1 MDQKEE
7 SLILDGEDMV
17 VNSQDLYL
25 LSHYEYGEAFYGSV
39 SGMNYRVNRN
49 PMEFV
54 KFSTPEEKAD
64 ATLIAYIWPGPKNF
78 AKTDPE
84 KIYSKEFPYSDEGK
98 DELAAWISEQYE
110 SRKSEWDRIAE
121 KGLLG

>member
-1 MDQKEE
+1 
-7 SLILDGEDMV
+7 MV
-17 VNSQDLYL
+17 VKSEDLYL

-49 PMEFV
+49 PMKFV
-54 KFSTPEEKAD
+54 KFEKAEVKNN

-78 AKTDPE
+78 VSTDEE
-84 KIYSKEFPYSDEGK
+84 KIYQKEFPYSEEGK
-98 DELAAWISEQYE
+98 DQMAAWISEEYE
-110 SRKSEWDRIAE
+110 AKKDEWDRIAE

>member
-1 MDQKEE
+1 
-7 SLILDGEDMV
+7 MV
-17 VNSQDLYL
+17 VKSEDLYL

-49 PMEFV
+49 PMAFV
-54 KFSTPEEKAD
+54 KFESVEVKAD

-78 AKTDPE
+78 VNTDE
-84 KIYSKEFPYSDEGK
+84 SLIYSKEFPYSDEGK
-98 DELAAWISEQYE
+98 AEMAAWISEEYE
-110 SRKSEWDRIAE
+110 SRKAEWDRIAE

>member
-7 SLILDGEDMV
+7 SLILDGGNMV

-25 LSHYEYGEAFYGSV
+25 LSHYEYGEAFFFFFI
-39 SGMNYRVNRN
+39 GMNYRVNRN

-98 DELAAWISEQYE
+98 DALAAWISEQYE